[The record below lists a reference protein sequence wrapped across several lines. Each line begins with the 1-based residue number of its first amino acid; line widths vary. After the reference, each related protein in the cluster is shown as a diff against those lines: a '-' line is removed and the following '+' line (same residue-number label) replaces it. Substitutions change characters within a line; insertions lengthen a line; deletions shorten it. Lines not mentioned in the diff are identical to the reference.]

1 MALKNVK
8 SHPLDD
14 RLHFDSICQTDVSRG
29 SVVKNQH
36 ESFGTKSHPLAPYRS
51 PQVTVTTSV
60 SRFPVCRVLVI
71 LPWSQGQ
78 SCSGPVL
85 VSSLF
90 QRPHP
95 SLQRLESPTM
105 SKDSGTCFS
114 QTQGKAT
121 ILIPPCKQ
129 KYLTLFS
136 REFPSLQDLHPGLRT
151 AQAREAQGS
160 T

>member
-1 MALKNVK
+1 M
-8 SHPLDD
+8 SHG
-14 RLHFDSICQTDVSRG
+14 C
-29 SVVKNQH
+29 VVKNQH
-36 ESFGTKSHPLAPYRS
+36 ESFGTETHPLALYRS
-51 PQVTVTTSV
+51 PHVTVTTWG

-78 SCSGPVL
+78 SCSGPAL

-95 SLQRLESPTM
+95 SLQCLESPTM
-105 SKDSGTCFS
+105 SKDSGTCLS
-114 QTQGKAT
+114 QTQGRAT

-136 REFPSLQDLHPGLRT
+136 GEFPSLQDLRPGLRT
-151 AQAREAQGS
+151 AQAGKPRAPHERKRAGMVRGPS
-160 T
+160 SSLCTTASNA